1 MQRFLYFLAISIL
14 LLVVWLL
21 TFLSAQYPAQPNL
34 YVQAAPFWHIGL
46 FVVWFC
52 VQVCAGV
59 CRLLVLGP
67 SATAAAPYP
76 TATEYKPAKYRGGWQ
91 RPEDSYR
98 QTIFVTTWTFVK
110 YPTGCFIARH
120 QQQHNKFMSIFAALQ
135 GTNPVR
141 TLQGAYPYPHDCTCR
156 GPWAA
161 KAKSAT

>member
-59 CRLLVLGP
+59 CAVYWYWDHQLRRQRLAQQP
-67 SATAAAPYP
+67 PNHTRQ
-76 TATEYKPAKYRGGWQ
+76 YRGGWQ
-91 RPEDSYR
+91 RPEDSDC
-98 QTIFVTTWTFVK
+98 QTIFIFMTWTFVE

-120 QQQHNKFMSIFAALQ
+120 HQ
-135 GTNPVR
+135 
-141 TLQGAYPYPHDCTCR
+141 
-156 GPWAA
+156 
-161 KAKSAT
+161 